1 MKQRIQRFL
10 VDKKFVLKIFI
21 LFALIA
27 SFQSFFLNQKT
38 IQKGTQTLSSY
49 NNYTIF
55 KESFH
60 HLKNKQDLYILYPE
74 EHWDL
79 YKYTPAFSVFFGLF
93 ATFPDLIGLSLWNL
107 LNALILLFAIYYLP
121 RMTTQQKGIALLI
134 VLIELMTS
142 MQNEQSNALVAGLI
156 ILTFGLLENKKYFFA
171 TCCIVFS
178 VFIKLFGII
187 GFILFLFYPKK
198 MKLAL
203 YTLFWI
209 SFFFIIPLLFVN
221 LDHYLSLFIS
231 YKNMLLNDHSLS
243 HGISIMGWLK
253 TWFGINTNKNI
264 LVLAG
269 LFSLLI
275 PFIRLSEYKN
285 YNFRLLALSS
295 VLLWIV
301 IFNHKA
307 ESATFIIAMSGVS
320 LWFINAK
327 KNILNITLFICA
339 FTLTSLSPTDIFPKF
354 LQNEFIIPFTLKAF
368 PCILIWLKI
377 NYDMLVVKRNN
388 LTEVPAI

>member
-1 MKQRIQRFL
+1 
-10 VDKKFVLKIFI
+10 
-21 LFALIA
+21 
-27 SFQSFFLNQKT
+27 
-38 IQKGTQTLSSY
+38 
-49 NNYTIF
+49 
-55 KESFH
+55 
-60 HLKNKQDLYILYPE
+60 
-74 EHWDL
+74 
-79 YKYTPAFSVFFGLF
+79 
-93 ATFPDLIGLSLWNL
+93 
-107 LNALILLFAIYYLP
+107 
-121 RMTTQQKGIALLI
+121 
-134 VLIELMTS
+134 
-142 MQNEQSNALVAGLI
+142 
-156 ILTFGLLENKKYFFA
+156 
-171 TCCIVFS
+171 
-178 VFIKLFGII
+178 
-187 GFILFLFYPKK
+187 
-198 MKLAL
+198 
-203 YTLFWI
+203 
-209 SFFFIIPLLFVN
+209 
-221 LDHYLSLFIS
+221 
-231 YKNMLLNDHSLS
+231 MLLNDHSLS